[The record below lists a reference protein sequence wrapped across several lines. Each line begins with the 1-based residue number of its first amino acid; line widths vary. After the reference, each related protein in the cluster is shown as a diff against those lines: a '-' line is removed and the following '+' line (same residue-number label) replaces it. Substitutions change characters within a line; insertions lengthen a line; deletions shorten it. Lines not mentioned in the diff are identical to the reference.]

1 MRVKLY
7 ATLRAL
13 AGDSTLE
20 VPIDDGG
27 TVRELVD
34 EVARRW
40 PALEEHLIVD
50 GAISRRVNVLV
61 DGRNIRWLPDGEKTV
76 LEPGCNVDLFPPAA
90 GG

>member
-13 AGDSTLE
+13 VGDSTLE
-20 VPIDDGG
+20 VPIAEGSS
-27 TVRELVD
+27 VRDLVD
-34 EVARRW
+34 ELIRHW
-40 PALEEHLIVD
+40 PELEEHLIAD

-61 DGRNIRWLPDGEKTV
+61 NGRNIRWLPDGEKTV
-76 LEPGCNVDLFPPAA
+76 LTGTSTVNLFPPAA